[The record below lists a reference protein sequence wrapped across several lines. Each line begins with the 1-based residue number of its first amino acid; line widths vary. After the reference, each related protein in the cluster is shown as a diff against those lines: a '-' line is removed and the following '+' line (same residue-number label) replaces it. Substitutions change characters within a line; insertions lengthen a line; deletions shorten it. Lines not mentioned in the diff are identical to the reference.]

1 MSGTGRVGGT
11 GVVRGR
17 FPFPGARRGR
27 RPQSVR
33 WRLTLLYSGLF
44 VVTGAVLLALTYA
57 LVADDQSLAV
67 SGSGSGSGAGSG
79 ERPTPGEGEAGTGD
93 TGSGPVVKPGAGA
106 VERYVRERLAVQRND
121 QLHQLLIESGI
132 ALGVMVIA
140 SLILGWLV
148 AGRVLAPLR
157 DMAVA
162 ARRISA
168 DDLHRRLAVS
178 GPDDELKVLADTFDD
193 LLARLEGAFE
203 AQRRFVANA
212 SHELRTPLTLQ
223 QAVVDVALADPRA
236 DAASLRAACL
246 RVRAAGQEQE
256 RLIEALLTLARGQ
269 RAEPERES
277 VDLAVLAAELLPQD
291 GSGVG
296 HGPGPRVAAE
306 LTSAPLVGDPHLV
319 GRLVSNLLENA
330 VRHNVPQGAGGWVTV
345 WTGVVDGRASL
356 RIANSGPVVPADQVG
371 ALFEPFRRVG
381 VERVRGRSRE
391 GAGLGLSIVAAIVG
405 AHGGVVEARA
415 RGEGG
420 LWVEVVFPPP
430 PPLPSPSRLRLSG
443 GTPIVHVSGALPP
456 NPRSSNAGGADYQPV
471 RRLRTSAQRDTGGEG
486 AQPPCVDGNG

>member
-1 MSGTGRVGGT
+1 MGAA
-11 GVVRGR
+11 RGW
-17 FPFPGARRGR
+17 FAFPGARRGR

-33 WRLTLLYSGLF
+33 WRLTLLYGGLF

-57 LVADDQSLAV
+57 LVAEDQSLAV
-67 SGSGSGSGAGSG
+67 SGSGSG
-79 ERPTPGEGEAGTGD
+79 ERPTPGGADTGD
-93 TGSGPVVKPGAGA
+93 AGSGPVVKPGAGA
-106 VERYVRERLAVQRND
+106 GKAAVESYVRERLAVQRDD

-132 ALGVMVIA
+132 ALGIMVIA
-140 SLILGWLV
+140 SLVLGWLV

-178 GPDDELKVLADTFDD
+178 GPDDELKDLADTFDD

-223 QAVVDVALADPRA
+223 QAVIDVALADPRA

-269 RAEPERES
+269 RAEPARES
-277 VDLAVLAAELLPQD
+277 VDLAVLAGELLPE
-291 GSGVG
+291 GGAG
-296 HGPGPRVAAE
+296 AGAEAGAGAGARTGAGGRLRPRVDAE
-306 LTSAPLVGDPHLV
+306 LGSAPLVGDPHLV

-330 VRHNVPQGAGGWVTV
+330 VRHNVPEGEGGWVTV

-356 RIANSGPVVPADQVG
+356 RIANSGPVVPVDQVG
-371 ALFEPFRRVG
+371 VLFEPFRRLG
-381 VERVRGRSRE
+381 VERVRGRARARVRE

-420 LWVEVVFPPP
+420 LWVEVMFPPP
-430 PPLPSPSRLRLSG
+430 PPLPVP
-443 GTPIVHVSGALPP
+443 VHDSGALPP
-456 NPRSSNAGGADYQPV
+456 NPRSSNAGRAEMSPDRRIPAGRPAD
-471 RRLRTSAQRDTGGEG
+471 TSSPSG
-486 AQPPCVDGNG
+486 V

>member
-1 MSGTGRVGGT
+1 MSGTGS
-11 GVVRGR
+11 VRGW
-17 FPFPGARRGR
+17 FAFPGAGRGR

-33 WRLTLLYSGLF
+33 WRLTLLYGGLF

-67 SGSGSGSGAGSG
+67 SGSGSGG
-79 ERPTPGEGEAGTGD
+79 RPTPGDADTGD
-93 TGSGPVVKPGAGA
+93 AGSGPVMKPGAA
-106 VERYVRERLAVQRND
+106 VVESYVRERLAVQRDD

-157 DMAVA
+157 DMAAA

-168 DDLHRRLAVS
+168 DDLHRRLAVA
-178 GPDDELKVLADTFDD
+178 GPDDELKDLADTFDD
-193 LLARLEGAFE
+193 LLTRLEGAFE

-256 RLIEALLTLARGQ
+256 RLIEALLMLARGQ

-277 VDLAVLAAELLPQD
+277 VDLAVLAGELLPD
-291 GSGVG
+291 DRG
-296 HGPGPRVAAE
+296 GPGPRPRVDAE
-306 LTSAPLVGDPHLV
+306 LTSAPLVGDPQLV

-330 VRHNVPQGAGGWVTV
+330 VRHNLPEGAGGWVTV

-356 RIANSGPVVPADQVG
+356 RIANSGPVVPVDQVG
-371 ALFEPFRRVG
+371 VLFEPFRRLG
-381 VERVRGRSRE
+381 VERVRGRARE

-430 PPLPSPSRLRLSG
+430 PPLPVPV
-443 GTPIVHVSGALPP
+443 TYSGALPP
-456 NPRSSNAGGADYQPV
+456 NPRSSNAGRAEVPPD
-471 RRLRTSAQRDTGGEG
+471 RRIPSARPAFEDKGGEG

>member
-1 MSGTGRVGGT
+1 MGGASGTGS
-11 GVVRGR
+11 VRGW
-17 FPFPGARRGR
+17 FAFPGVRRGR

-33 WRLTLLYSGLF
+33 WRLTLLYGGLF

-67 SGSGSGSGAGSG
+67 SGSGSGG
-79 ERPTPGEGEAGTGD
+79 RPAPGDADTGD
-93 TGSGPVVKPGAGA
+93 AGSGPVMKPGAA
-106 VERYVRERLAVQRND
+106 VVESYVRERLAVQRDD

-157 DMAVA
+157 DMAAA

-168 DDLHRRLAVS
+168 DDLHRRLAVA
-178 GPDDELKVLADTFDD
+178 GPDDELKDLADTFDD

-256 RLIEALLTLARGQ
+256 RLIEALLMLARGQ

-277 VDLAVLAAELLPQD
+277 VDLAVLAGELLPPEGGAGAGTD
-291 GSGVG
+291 TDTDTDTGTGTRTG
-296 HGPGPRVAAE
+296 LRPRVDAE
-306 LTSAPLVGDPHLV
+306 LTSAPLVGDPQLV

-330 VRHNVPQGAGGWVTV
+330 VRHNLPEGEGGWVTV

-356 RIANSGPVVPADQVG
+356 RIANSGPVVPVDQVG
-371 ALFEPFRRVG
+371 VLFEPFRRLG
-381 VERVRGRSRE
+381 VERVRGRARE

-415 RGEGG
+415 RGGG

-430 PPLPSPSRLRLSG
+430 PPLPVPV
-443 GTPIVHVSGALPP
+443 TV
-456 NPRSSNAGGADYQPV
+456 SSNAGRAENQPV
-471 RRLRTSAQRDTGGEG
+471 RRLRTGGSG
-486 AQPPCVDGNG
+486 AGPRVVDGNG

>member
-1 MSGTGRVGGT
+1 MSGTGRAGGTGGTGGT

-17 FPFPGARRGR
+17 FAFPGARRGR

-44 VVTGAVLLALTYA
+44 AVTGAVLLALTYA
-57 LVADDQSLAV
+57 LVADDQSPAV
-67 SGSGSGSGAGSG
+67 SGSGSGSG
-79 ERPTPGEGEAGTGD
+79 ERPTPGEAEAGTGD
-93 TGSGPVVKPGAGA
+93 KGSGPVVKQGAAA

-157 DMAVA
+157 DMAAA

-277 VDLAVLAAELLPQD
+277 VDLAVLTAELLPED
-291 GSGVG
+291 GSGIG
-296 HGPGPRVAAE
+296 PGPGPGPRVDAE

-430 PPLPSPSRLRLSG
+430 PPLSG
-443 GTPIVHVSGALPP
+443 PVHVSGAS
-456 NPRSSNAGGADYQPV
+456 PRTPAPQTP
-471 RRLRTSAQRDTGGEG
+471 EG
-486 AQPPCVDGNG
+486 LTASPSGV

>member
-1 MSGTGRVGGT
+1 MSGVGA
-11 GVVRGR
+11 VRGR
-17 FPFPGARRGR
+17 FAFPGSRGGR
-27 RPQSVR
+27 RSQSVR
-33 WRLTLLYSGLF
+33 WRLTLLYGGLF

-57 LVADDQSLAV
+57 LVADNQPLAV
-67 SGSGSGSGAGSG
+67 SGTGSGDRPVPGGADTGDAGSGS
-79 ERPTPGEGEAGTGD
+79 
-93 TGSGPVVKPGAGA
+93 VMKPGAA
-106 VERYVRERLAVQRND
+106 TVESYVRERLAVQRGD

-132 ALGVMVIA
+132 ALGVMAIA

-178 GPDDELKVLADTFDD
+178 GPDDELKDLADTFDD

-256 RLIEALLTLARGQ
+256 RLIEALLTLAWGQ
-269 RAEPERES
+269 RALHERES
-277 VDLAVLAAELLPQD
+277 VDLAVLTDDLLSE
-291 GSGVG
+291 G
-296 HGPGPRVAAE
+296 GPGPRVDAE

-330 VRHNVPQGAGGWVTV
+330 VRHNVAEGAGGWVTV

-356 RIANSGPVVPADQVG
+356 RIANSGPVVPVDQVG
-371 ALFEPFRRVG
+371 VLFEPFRRLG
-381 VERVRGRSRE
+381 VERVRGRARE

-430 PPLPSPSRLRLSG
+430 PPLPVP
-443 GTPIVHVSGALPP
+443 VDDSGALPP
-456 NPRSSNAGGADYQPV
+456 NPRSSNAGRAEVLPG
-471 RRLRTSAQRDTGGEG
+471 RRT
-486 AQPPCVDGNG
+486 PPACPA

>member
-1 MSGTGRVGGT
+1 MSGVNARGA
-11 GVVRGR
+11 VRGR
-17 FPFPGARRGR
+17 FAFPGARKGR
-27 RPQSVR
+27 RPHSVR
-33 WRLTLLYSGLF
+33 WRLTLLYGGLF

-57 LVADDQSLAV
+57 LVAEDQSLAV
-67 SGSGSGSGAGSG
+67 SGAGSG
-79 ERPTPGEGEAGTGD
+79 PRPAPGSVDAGD
-93 TGSGPVVKPGAGA
+93 AGSGPAAKPGAAA
-106 VERYVRERLAVQRND
+106 VESYVRQRLAVQRDD

-178 GPDDELKVLADTFDD
+178 GPDDELKDLADTFDD

-269 RAEPERES
+269 RAEPEREP
-277 VDLAVLAAELLPQD
+277 VDLAVLTGELLPQ
-291 GSGVG
+291 GRAGA
-296 HGPGPRVAAE
+296 RVEAE
-306 LTSAPLVGDPHLV
+306 LTSAPLVGDPQLI

-330 VRHNVPQGAGGWVTV
+330 VRHNVPAEEGGWVTV

-356 RIANSGPVVPADQVG
+356 RIANSGPLVPVDQVG
-371 ALFEPFRRVG
+371 VLFEPFRRLG
-381 VERVRGRSRE
+381 VERVRGRARGE

-420 LWVEVVFPPP
+420 LWVEVLFPPP
-430 PPLPSPSRLRLSG
+430 PPLPFPSL
-443 GTPIVHVSGALPP
+443 HGAAPLAP
-456 NPRSSNAGGADYQPV
+456 
-471 RRLRTSAQRDTGGEG
+471 
-486 AQPPCVDGNG
+486 

>member
-17 FPFPGARRGR
+17 FAFPGARRGR

-67 SGSGSGSGAGSG
+67 SGSGSGAGSG

-296 HGPGPRVAAE
+296 HGPGPRVDTE

-430 PPLPSPSRLRLSG
+430 PPLPSPTLGCARAGGPPSSLSWGLRPL
-443 GTPIVHVSGALPP
+443 ARPP
-456 NPRSSNAGGADYQPV
+456 DRAARSSSNAGRAEDQPL
-471 RRLRTSAQRDTGGEG
+471 RRLRSGGSG
-486 AQPPCVDGNG
+486 AEPPST

>member
-1 MSGTGRVGGT
+1 MSGVGGVSGTGRAGGTGGTGGT

-17 FPFPGARRGR
+17 FAFPGVRRGR

-44 VVTGAVLLALTYA
+44 AVTGAVLLALTYA
-57 LVADDQSLAV
+57 LVADDQSPAV
-67 SGSGSGSGAGSG
+67 SGSGSG
-79 ERPTPGEGEAGTGD
+79 ERPTPGEAEAGMGD
-93 TGSGPVVKPGAGA
+93 TGSGPVVKQGAAA

-256 RLIEALLTLARGQ
+256 RLIEALLMLARGQ

-277 VDLAVLAAELLPQD
+277 VDLAVLAAELLPEA
-291 GSGVG
+291 GSGAG
-296 HGPGPRVAAE
+296 PGPGPGPRVDAE

-430 PPLPSPSRLRLSG
+430 PPLSG
-443 GTPIVHVSGALPP
+443 PVHVSGAS
-456 NPRSSNAGGADYQPV
+456 PRTPAPQTP
-471 RRLRTSAQRDTGGEG
+471 EG
-486 AQPPCVDGNG
+486 LTASPSGV